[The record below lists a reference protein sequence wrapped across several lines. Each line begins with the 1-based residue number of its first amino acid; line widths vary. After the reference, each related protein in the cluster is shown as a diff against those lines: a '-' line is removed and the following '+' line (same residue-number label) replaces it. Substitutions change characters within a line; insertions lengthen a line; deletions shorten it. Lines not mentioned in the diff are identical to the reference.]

1 MGKSDMRLLYYI
13 MVEYYDCAF
22 RTLKTRRRDVV
33 EKKMMFAA
41 VARKFGAKYWD
52 IADYMGWVSHA
63 TAIHSVR
70 RIGGYIDV
78 YPTSRR
84 EFQAICERFQ
94 EELEYRESVGML
106 LYRE

>member
-1 MGKSDMRLLYYI
+1 MRLLYYV

-22 RTLKTRRRDVV
+22 RTLKTRRRDVA

-41 VARKFGAKYWD
+41 VARKFGATYRA
-52 IADYMGWVSHA
+52 IADYMGWVCHA
-63 TAIHSVR
+63 TAIHAAR

-78 YPTSRR
+78 YPVSRR
-84 EFQAICERFQ
+84 EFQTICERFR